1 MILTAVD
8 DNFLSEAITLIKSC
22 ARHVPEQRFYLFLVN
37 SSEQRVAES
46 RACHPNLIIELVRW
60 PYDARRWRGL
70 MCCARSIPFLNVL
83 ETYKEPTLYMDS
95 DMLIMAP
102 LDELFGE
109 LKTFDLLVRYHP
121 ESDVLGAGGTKNA
134 AKFNSGVIAIRPSD
148 VGIQFAR
155 EYDRRIREWINSG
168 KEICKTDES
177 YKVNTCIDQEF
188 LYVIYKEFEGR
199 IRFKPLPDKFNDAK
213 FKPDSVIWHG
223 KGTARKK
230 PEYVRAKLAYSNR
243 FRYYAFSLIC
253 YIPLRL
259 IYCLGHLAKTWRNAL
274 RSVTFFLF

>member
-8 DNFLSEAITLIKSC
+8 DNFLCEAIFLIKSC
-22 ARHVPEQRFYLFLVN
+22 ARHAPEQRFYLFLVN
-37 SSEQRVAES
+37 SSEQRVAEL
-46 RACHPNLIIELVRW
+46 RACHPNIIIEHVQW
-60 PYDARRWRGL
+60 PYDAKRWRGL
-70 MCCARSIPFLNVL
+70 MCCARSIPILNVL
-83 ETYKEPTLYMDS
+83 ETYKEPVLCLDS
-95 DMLIMAP
+95 DTLIMAR
-102 LDELFGE
+102 LDGLFGE

-121 ESDVLGAGGTKNA
+121 ESEVQGAGGTKNA

-177 YKVNTCIDQEF
+177 YKINTCIDQEF

-199 IRFKPLPDKFNDAK
+199 IKFKPLPDKFNDAK

-230 PEYVRAKLAYSNR
+230 PHYVRAKLAYGNR
-243 FRYYAFSLIC
+243 LSYYAYSVVC
-253 YIPLRL
+253 YWPLRFVYYMGYL
-259 IYCLGHLAKTWRNAL
+259 VRTWRNA
-274 RSVTFFLF
+274 S